1 MLDHV
6 QFTLIPGPNI
16 PGSYAVLFFTAS
28 DFTFTTSHI
37 TTERRFCYGSASSSF
52 LELCLCS
59 SPVACWTS
67 SDLGKEGC
75 SSSGVISFCL
85 FILFMA
91 FLRQEY
97 WSGLPFPLPVTCPW
111 VVLCGKAHSFTEL
124 SKPLCH
130 NKAHEGE
137 MLDWMDHNLE
147 SRLLGEISTN
157 SDMQMILL

>member
-1 MLDHV
+1 MQYCSLQH
-6 QFTLIPGPNI
+6 Q
-16 PGSYAVLFFTAS
+16 
-28 DFTFTTSHI
+28 TSLSPPDTS
-37 TTERRFCYGSASSSF
+37 TTERCFYFGSASSYF

-67 SDLGKEGC
+67 SDLGVVGGC
-75 SSSGVISFCL
+75 SSSGVISLCL

-97 WSGLPFPLPVTCPW
+97 WSGLPFPPPMTCPW
-111 VVLCGKAHSFTEL
+111 VVLCGKTHSFTEL

-137 MLDWMDHNLE
+137 MLDLMDHNLE
-147 SRLLGEISTN
+147 SRLLGEISTT
-157 SDMQMILL
+157 SDMQMIPL